1 MVSMEVSKTLG
12 PGSSPGTP
20 ARVILW
26 EINTVSESAVPIEGK
41 HKEGIGEFIKKT
53 RGELDKTSFPSS
65 DDVKNT
71 TIIVIISVMFFA
83 AYLFLVDRAWVYI
96 LEALTWVIN
105 KIAGV

>member
-1 MVSMEVSKTLG
+1 
-12 PGSSPGTP
+12 
-20 ARVILW
+20 
-26 EINTVSESAVPIEGK
+26 VSEAVAHAEGK
-41 HKEGIGEFIKKT
+41 HKDGLGEFVKKT
-53 RGELDKTSFPSS
+53 RAELDKTSFPSS

-71 TIIVIISVMFFA
+71 TIIVIVSVIFFA